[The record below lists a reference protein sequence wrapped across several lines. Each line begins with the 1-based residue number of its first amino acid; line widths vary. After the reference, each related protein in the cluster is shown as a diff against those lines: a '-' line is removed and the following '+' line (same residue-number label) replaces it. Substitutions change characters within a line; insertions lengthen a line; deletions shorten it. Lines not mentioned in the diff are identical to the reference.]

1 MTLNS
6 FLSPFI
12 AKFACLIEARF
23 NYVPDN
29 QYPQT
34 SSTRRSIETQI
45 YTQYTDYQSYKQLKF
60 VCMAGVIMPN
70 YGVLSPQMAKFVC
83 IWLTKSAIVCI

>member
-34 SSTRRSIETQI
+34 SSTRTSIKTQI
-45 YTQYTDYQSYKQLKF
+45 
-60 VCMAGVIMPN
+60 CA
-70 YGVLSPQMAKFVC
+70 
-83 IWLTKSAIVCI
+83 